1 MLGLSSMTVYRAIAD
16 GAFPAI
22 KIRGRVIVPAKA
34 IEEMI
39 EAATADGSLVDPASW
54 VPDDTAS

>member
-16 GAFPAI
+16 GEFPAI

-39 EAATADGSLVDPASW
+39 EAATADGSLVDSASW